1 MLWSPPMAL
10 PPRASLIAA
19 ALAWVGALLA
29 AVLALE
35 RPAPLFVNLGA
46 GDAAFARG
54 FRSGWERDGL
64 RGSGETMFRWTL
76 DGSRLEVPVRV
87 VTGSL
92 VARLRL
98 ARFAPGLADVAVLVE
113 DLQRDRWTQPSSGWR
128 VRDVPLGEARGPLV
142 VTFRSQSDDGAG
154 LGVAL
159 DWVEVKGAGV
169 IVPQPRVL
177 AGLALLLVGVP
188 LLVGLDFRSATAGF
202 IAGMLLLLLST
213 VTVLMDRLG
222 GLVGLSR
229 AGGPALLALMGLVI
243 AARALQRAWP
253 ALFAKDGARTTE
265 IEIRATV
272 IPSAAVVVAL
282 VALSHPFYYYPDV
295 DTHARYLAAARA
307 DPWLLGD
314 ARDFQARTGAWTR
327 EVGGRLVPFPY
338 SPVFHALAWPAALVL
353 GEVAAVK
360 WEAATALGLTV
371 LLTYALAR
379 TLGLGS
385 RAALLAQALL
395 VLLPV
400 TASRLALAL
409 FPTLLGQAL
418 ELMLIVAIART
429 FPPAARRSSWTI
441 LGLFVLC
448 QAAYTGSLMN
458 VGLMVVLFAV
468 MAAAEGEGRAALRLF
483 ALYAVAT
490 MVVVAVQYARFVPI
504 LWRDVLPHVGES
516 APVVETA
523 DTASL
528 PVRALRRLGLFYDIV
543 YPLLLVP
550 GLLVARR
557 APASARRIVGAA
569 LLTGVALLLLRYA
582 APVLFRDAKEVELL
596 AAPVAVVAAAGAI
609 WLCQR
614 GAGGRAA
621 AVIALLWASAW
632 GGLRAAEVYADR
644 FVAIGR

>member
-1 MLWSPPMAL
+1 M
-10 PPRASLIAA
+10 
-19 ALAWVGALLA
+19 
-29 AVLALE
+29 
-35 RPAPLFVNLGA
+35 
-46 GDAAFARG
+46 
-54 FRSGWERDGL
+54 
-64 RGSGETMFRWTL
+64 
-76 DGSRLEVPVRV
+76 
-87 VTGSL
+87 
-92 VARLRL
+92 
-98 ARFAPGLADVAVLVE
+98 
-113 DLQRDRWTQPSSGWR
+113 
-128 VRDVPLGEARGPLV
+128 
-142 VTFRSQSDDGAG
+142 
-154 LGVAL
+154 
-159 DWVEVKGAGV
+159 
-169 IVPQPRVL
+169 
-177 AGLALLLVGVP
+177 
-188 LLVGLDFRSATAGF
+188 
-202 IAGMLLLLLST
+202 
-213 VTVLMDRLG
+213 
-222 GLVGLSR
+222 
-229 AGGPALLALMGLVI
+229 
-243 AARALQRAWP
+243 
-253 ALFAKDGARTTE
+253 
-265 IEIRATV
+265 
-272 IPSAAVVVAL
+272 
-282 VALSHPFYYYPDV
+282 
-295 DTHARYLAAARA
+295 
-307 DPWLLGD
+307 
-314 ARDFQARTGAWTR
+314 
-327 EVGGRLVPFPY
+327 
-338 SPVFHALAWPAALVL
+338 L

-429 FPPAARRSSWTI
+429 SPPAARRSSWTI

-582 APVLFRDAKEVELL
+582 APVLALSLALLPLAPMLDGTRRRLAL
-596 AAPVAVVAAAGAI
+596 AAGLTAVVKDMYDIAGT
-609 WLCQR
+609 R
-614 GAGGRAA
+614 T
-621 AVIALLWASAW
+621 SAW

>member
-307 DPWLLGD
+307 DPRLLGD

-468 MAAAEGEGRAALRLF
+468 MAAAVGEGRAALRLF

-596 AAPVAVVAAAGAI
+596 AAPVAVLAAAGAI

>member
-307 DPWLLGD
+307 DPRLLGD

-338 SPVFHALAWPAALVL
+338 SPVFHALAWPAALML

-468 MAAAEGEGRAALRLF
+468 MAAAVGEGRAALRLF

-596 AAPVAVVAAAGAI
+596 AAPVAVLAAAGAI